1 MELLIQDL
9 RRVIWKYTQGN
20 SSDYSSR
27 DKSQDTCYLCQEKG
41 HWAPE
46 CPQKSMKKNKG
57 NSSDYSSRDKSQDT
71 CYLCQEKGHWAPEC
85 PQKLSK
91 KSKEKSNRK
100 RKQEEKENEEPTRE
114 SEEGYDVPY
123 FEEKEEPMPVTA
135 KKLKK
140 HRQ

>member
-1 MELLIQDL
+1 MELLIKDL

-20 SSDYSSR
+20 SSG
-27 DKSQDTCYLCQEKG
+27 T
-41 HWAPE
+41 AT
-46 CPQKSMKKNKG
+46 
-57 NSSDYSSRDKSQDT
+57 SSDYSSRDKSQDT

-85 PQKLSK
+85 PQKLNK

-100 RKQEEKENEEPTRE
+100 RKQEEKEKEEPTRE
-114 SEEGYDVPY
+114 SEEEQDVPY
-123 FEEKEEPMPVTA
+123 FEEEEEPMPVTA